1 MAKNTKKPTLTA
13 KERVERLEQEYNEVA
28 DRLSRLNSAL
38 NFQSEKD
45 FDAFIA
51 KVGAEQFELLKEQ
64 QEAMTEYRDI
74 LAKRIQLFKFEHKGE
89 M

>member
-1 MAKNTKKPTLTA
+1 MANNVQKPTLTA
-13 KERVERLEQEYNEVA
+13 KERVERLEVEYNEVA
-28 DRLSRLNSAL
+28 DRLSRLNKAL
-38 NFQSEKD
+38 DFSSEKA
-45 FDAFIA
+45 FDAFVA

-89 M
+89 V